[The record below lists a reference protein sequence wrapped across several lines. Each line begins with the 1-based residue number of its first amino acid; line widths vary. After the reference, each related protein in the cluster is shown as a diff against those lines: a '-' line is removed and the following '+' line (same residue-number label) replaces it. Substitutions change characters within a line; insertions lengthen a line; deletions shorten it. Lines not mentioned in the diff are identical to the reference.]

1 MRSAL
6 HADVRWLPGATAG
19 EALQSLRRAGRQSI
33 CHAHMTLAETVAILS
48 SPVHRAP
55 VVSTRHFAARR
66 GSSRLGRVAAPW
78 IARRLARQIAVSE
91 YVATRLERR
100 PDAVVLN
107 GVPPSPL
114 LWTPE
119 HRVVLVL
126 QRLEPEKDTITALEA
141 WRASRLVASGWSLRV
156 VGDGSERRSLQD
168 WASSSG
174 VEGVVFAGWTNDVA
188 SELGQAGVVLA
199 TTPSEALGLGV
210 IEAMAAGVP
219 VIACGS
225 GGHLESVGRLPEA
238 PLFPAGDAPAAAEAL
253 RTLLSDERRAALSVA
268 GRQLVEEQFTSSQQV
283 DRLLAEYGAVLEA
296 RGHPVPSAAGCVAD
310 DR

>member
-6 HADVRWLPGATAG
+6 DADVRWLPGATPG
-19 EALQSLRRAGRQSI
+19 EALQSLRRAGRQNI

-55 VVSTRHFAARR
+55 VVSTRHFATRR
-66 GSSRLGRVAAPW
+66 GSTRLGRIAAPW

-91 YVATRLERR
+91 FVAARLERR

-141 WRASRLVASGWSLRV
+141 WRASQLVASGWSLRV
-156 VGDGSERRSLQD
+156 VGDGSERRALED
-168 WASSSG
+168 WASTSSA
-174 VEGVVFAGWTNDVA
+174 EGVVFAGWTNDVA
-188 SELGQAGVVLA
+188 SELGRAGVVLA
-199 TTPSEALGLGV
+199 TTPSEGLGLGV

-219 VIACGS
+219 VVACGS
-225 GGHLESVGRLPEA
+225 GGYLESVGRLPEA
-238 PLFPAGDAPAAAEAL
+238 PLFPAGDAAAAAEAL
-253 RTLLSDERRAALSVA
+253 RTLLSDQRRAALSVA
-268 GRQLVEEQFTSSQQV
+268 GRQLVAERFTSSQQV

-296 RGHPVPSAAGCVAD
+296 RGHPVPSPAGCAD